1 MKEKKK
7 KKPVKIKNL
16 SDVYKDTTA
25 IISSGLNQMGIK
37 YEKDEPWSDL
47 AKKCS
52 KDLKLKAAIDE
63 SVKLFKKYEFE
74 QSFSVS
80 VNGDVLGGK

>member
-1 MKEKKK
+1 MTEKKK

-25 IISSGLNQMGIK
+25 LISSGLNQMGIK
-37 YEKDEPWSDL
+37 YEKDEAWGDL
-47 AKKCS
+47 AKKCG
-52 KDLKLKAAIDE
+52 KDLKLKASIEE

-80 VNGDVLGGK
+80 AKGDVLGGK